1 MAHRPGHFKPFTDF
15 LNQGMQNTNQNIYD
29 MSMPSYGYSQFNNPY
44 GQNQPG
50 FMTQGFNNPYQ
61 QIGIGGDDSVM
72 GASGGITGSG
82 EGSPTE
88 WSPDFDPGSPHGD
101 PDYEPEDPPPGFDS
115 WTEYFD
121 HQEWLLTPEGQ
132 YQTHLDELT
141 ESGFYDTPDPG
152 VGDPIG
158 EYDLG
163 GGFDFGLDF
172 GEEEIEEGPE
182 GSILPP
188 GYGEGPYEFGHE
200 IDPFA
205 DDFVPGEGEYSQPD
219 LAGLLTDL
227 ESGIAGTG
235 IFDDF
240 DLSDLSGGEFDMSD
254 TDLSGFDIESG
265 EDINWD
271 AYQNWEDLQE
281 DAYLQLGDLQSG
293 WLEDVGLFD
302 DFELSDLSAEDFGSA
317 LAEGQSPFDI
327 ESPNPWLEYAQSA
340 ELAEDL
346 GLFDLSDTGLFDDL
360 DLGFGAEDFGS
371 ALAGGQLQFQ
381 DEEGVTSPPSDI
393 ESEWGWTTE
402 NNPWQAYEDLMAS
415 LESGELGEAAMA
427 QLDELESGWL
437 GDAFTDVG
445 LFQELHQLPETQ
457 IGDTLPSPTDI
468 FGDFEHEGWVHQPY
482 LYSQLE
488 HAGGG
493 GTGGGLAKR
502 LFYPTQETGMAAVGS
517 GAQGGNTGL
526 EALMKALQGG

>member
-50 FMTQGFNNPYQ
+50 FMTQGFDSPYQ
-61 QIGIGGDDSVM
+61 QIGIGGDNTVM
-72 GASGGITGSG
+72 GEGDEDWSHWEG
-82 EGSPTE
+82 EDHH
-88 WSPDFDPGSPHGD
+88 WNPDFAPGGPHGD
-101 PDYEPEDPPPGFDS
+101 PDDYDPQPPPEGFDS
-115 WTEYFD
+115 WSEWFD

-141 ESGFYDTPDPG
+141 ESGFYDPPDPG
-152 VGDPIG
+152 VGDPMG
-158 EYDLG
+158 EIDYSPSGDSFTG
-163 GGFDFGLDF
+163 QFDFGLDF
-172 GEEEIEEGPE
+172 GEEEIEEGLE

-227 ESGIAGTG
+227 EFGIAGTG
-235 IFDDF
+235 LFDDF
-240 DLSDLSGGEFDMSD
+240 DLDLSDTGEQSPSDFITQGFDSP
-254 TDLSGFDIESG
+254 FDIESEWG
-265 EDINWD
+265 WTTEN
-271 AYQNWEDLQE
+271 NPWEAWENILEGAQE
-281 DAYLQLGDLQSG
+281 NLDTN
-293 WLEDVGLFD
+293 WLEEIGLFD
-302 DFELSDLSAEDFGSA
+302 DFELSDLSGEDFGSA

-346 GLFDLSDTGLFDDL
+346 ESGWESGWESEGISFLEDIGLFDDFDL
-360 DLGFGAEDFGS
+360 DLDVTAEGNVTQDIIDMLPGLDPSLWGAGD
-371 ALAGGQLQFQ
+371 
-381 DEEGVTSPPSDI
+381 
-393 ESEWGWTTE
+393 SET
-402 NNPWQAYEDLMAS
+402 A
-415 LESGELGEAAMA
+415 
-427 QLDELESGWL
+427 
-437 GDAFTDVG
+437 
-445 LFQELHQLPETQ
+445 
-457 IGDTLPSPTDI
+457 
-468 FGDFEHEGWVHQPY
+468 EGWSFMNTPEAQALWESATTASDQAGMLSGLNELMSYLEQQAPQHQY
-482 LYSQLE
+482 GLLE

-526 EALMKALQGG
+526 EALMKALQGGG